1 MQRQRQSQGGLRAG
15 RTHLLPGLLAIRIT
29 AIGVG
34 RALSQQGLHVAS
46 SPFIDQPRA
55 RALIQ
60 NSPFAQAEKL
70 LLLLV
75 SFLGSPQQALTCERE
90 WEF

>member
-55 RALIQ
+55 RAP
-60 NSPFAQAEKL
+60 NSKFAVRTAEKL
-70 LLLLV
+70 LLLLF